1 MDEFIKTERILILDD
16 TSLENIE
23 NFIVSVE
30 AINEEG
36 DFPVVT
42 VNNTAIVQIEDNDGT
57 YIHM

>member
-42 VNNTAIVQIEDNDGT
+42 INNTAIVQIEDNDGT